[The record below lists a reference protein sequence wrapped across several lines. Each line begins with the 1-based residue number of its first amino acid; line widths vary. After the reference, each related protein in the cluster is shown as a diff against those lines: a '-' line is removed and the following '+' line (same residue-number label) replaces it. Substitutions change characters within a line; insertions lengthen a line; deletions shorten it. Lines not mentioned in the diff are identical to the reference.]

1 MSFIELGIEKVL
13 KQVEIPV
20 PPLEIQNE
28 IVQHITNLSQQA
40 KTLEDEA
47 IETAKTEVERM
58 ILGES

>member
-47 IETAKTEVERM
+47 IETAKAEVERM